1 MTGGAKDVR
10 NSSSSAKGDA
20 ELIRACI
27 AGDQRAWEA
36 LVKRHERLVYSVP
49 RRLGLSN
56 DLIDDVFQETFVVLL
71 RQLPSLQHHQA
82 LPQWLITTARR
93 IAIRLAQRQR
103 RSTTL
108 SVDERSMSATEML
121 EQHER
126 LEGVL
131 EALEQLD

>member
-1 MTGGAKDVR
+1 MTRGGAKDVH
-10 NSSSSAKGDA
+10 SSSSGKDDA

-27 AGDQRAWEA
+27 TGDQRAWEM

-93 IAIRLAQRQR
+93 IAIRLVQRLR
-103 RSTTL
+103 RATKVD
-108 SVDERSMSATEML
+108 VDERSVSATDL
-121 EQHER
+121 
-126 LEGVL
+126 L
-131 EALEQLD
+131 